1 MKKTFSAI
9 NINKTETSIT
19 KNNKIIIIIDKRNIR
34 GSRKL

>member
-19 KNNKIIIIIDKRNIR
+19 KNNKIIIVDKRKIR